1 MPDHV
6 SSTCGVRFERGNTRL
21 RINIPLASSEAAR
34 LHLTALLAIWALG
47 AAFATVSLFLER
59 PILGPTIVHVFWL
72 LAGVPVLWVYI
83 RYARGREV
91 ITVSDNKLTIERRP
105 LGLGFQTRYLLSRA
119 KRFRVD
125 TDGLRM
131 TDWRHRMN
139 PLRWRGARGLIL
151 FDYDLQPVRFGAGL
165 DVPSAREILIRLQE
179 SGYVSPER
187 VEL

>member
-6 SSTCGVRFERGNTRL
+6 SSTCGVRIERGNTRL
-21 RINIPLASSEAAR
+21 RIIVPLVSSEAAR
-34 LHLTALLAIWALG
+34 LHLTALLVIWALG
-47 AAFATVSLFLER
+47 AAFATVSLFLET
-59 PILGPTIVHVFWL
+59 PILGPAIIHVFWL
-72 LAGVPVLWVYI
+72 LAGIPVLWVYL

-91 ITVSDNKLTIERRP
+91 ITVSDNKLTIGRKP

-119 KRFRVD
+119 RRFRID
-125 TDGLRM
+125 TNGLRM

-165 DVPSAREILIRLQE
+165 DVPTAKEILATLQE
-179 SGYVSPER
+179 SGYVAPEQ